1 MKMEKSDA
9 IKRAMEYIKECNERE
24 FENKVISLI
33 YKIEKLSN
41 ELREAKQ
48 ALKDL
53 TFIEPEIENDL
64 KEFIS

>member
-1 MKMEKSDA
+1 MEKTEA
-9 IKRAMEYIKECNERE
+9 IKKAIERVKDCNTRE
-24 FENKVISLI
+24 FESEVTALI
-33 YKIEKLSN
+33 YKIGNLSD

-53 TFIEPEIENDL
+53 TFTEPEIENDL